1 MRIADRDVGQML
13 LAPFQAR
20 HYRALRQMRRVCP
33 DFLDCFRRYLTNGG
47 SYPHT
52 LPLRT
57 PLGIVTPTLYSYHDL
72 LTVNE
77 VFCREDY
84 QMGSD
89 IRCVVDIGANIGLS
103 ALYFLTR
110 HADVRAYLWE
120 PVEENQVK
128 LRQNLHQF
136 ETRYELFGEAVG
148 DRAGIVEFG
157 IEPTGRYGGI
167 GRPTGTTLSI
177 PCRHIN
183 DVLTDILSREPQID
197 VLKLDTE
204 GLEAATVAAIAPELL
219 PRIKL
224 LLYED
229 VVGGISI
236 VRRKT
241 PLQ

>member
-20 HYRALRQMRRVCP
+20 HWHALRQMRRVCP
-33 DFLDCFRRYLTNGG
+33 DFLECFRRYLTNSGN
-47 SYPHT
+47 YPYRIS
-52 LPLRT
+52 LRT
-57 PLGIVTPTLYSYHDL
+57 PLGVVAPTLYSYHDL

-84 QMGSD
+84 RAGSD

-110 HADVRAYLWE
+110 QEDVRAYLFE

-128 LRQNLHQF
+128 LKGNLAAF
-136 ETRYELFGEAVG
+136 EARYTLFGEAVG
-148 DRAGIVEFG
+148 ERAGTVEFG
-157 IEPTGRYGGI
+157 VEPTGRYGGI
-167 GRPTGTTLSI
+167 GRPTGTTRQVV
-177 PCRHIN
+177 CRHIN
-183 DVLTDILSREPQID
+183 DVLTEILEREAQID

-204 GLEAATVAAIAPELL
+204 GLEAATVAAIAPQFLS
-219 PRIKL
+219 RIKL

-229 VVGGISI
+229 VVGGVSI
-236 VRRKT
+236 VRRQT
-241 PLQ
+241 AAE